1 MVAFWVTF
9 GILAAIIAVL
19 EKKYGML
26 KDQSSA
32 SVQPFSWSRVQLTWW
47 TLIILSSFIGIYF
60 TRDYQLPQ
68 LLSSTVILLGISGA
82 TTVVA
87 RTMDVSDINAG
98 NMRHQDQGSQNFF
111 LDILS
116 DNNGVSIHRFQT
128 IVFNLVFGCWYITS
142 VLHNIDNTTVNINSI
157 IPDISNNNLILLGI
171 SSATYTALKS
181 SENTAN
187 NNVAANT
194 TPTTT
199 TLATPVPTTVTP
211 TITDTNTFTPPAS
224 NAS

>member
-9 GILAAIIAVL
+9 GVLAVIIALL

-32 SVQPFSWSRVQLTWW
+32 SPQPFSWSRVQLTWW

-68 LLSSTVILLGISGA
+68 LLASTVILLGISGA

-98 NMRHQDQGSQNFF
+98 NARHQDQGSQNFF

-116 DNNGVSIHRFQT
+116 DSNGVSIHRFQT
-128 IVFNLVFGCWYITS
+128 IVFNLVFGCWYVTT
-142 VLHNIDNTTVNINSI
+142 VLHNIDNAAVNINSI

-171 SSATYTALKS
+171 SSATYAALKS
-181 SENTAN
+181 SENTG
-187 NNVAANT
+187 NNVAASTSPAT
-194 TPTTT
+194 TITNP
-199 TLATPVPTTVTP
+199 APNAVTPVV
-211 TITDTNTFTPPAS
+211 TDTNTFTPPAS